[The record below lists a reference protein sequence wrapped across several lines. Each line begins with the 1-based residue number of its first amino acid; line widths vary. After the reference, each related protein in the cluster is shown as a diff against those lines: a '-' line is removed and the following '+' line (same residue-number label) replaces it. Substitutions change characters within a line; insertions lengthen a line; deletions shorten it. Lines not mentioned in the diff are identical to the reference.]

1 MTSPNF
7 MVIGLQIR
15 KLHRGGGIRPPPPA
29 VLDSKKPGLFRVK
42 DHTPTHTKKE
52 INFWNAFFFEYN
64 MRKSVGPKCAVSLR
78 HVTNCSRIHTT
89 TTAQVFFRLFPQ
101 YYSNTLLFFIVSKR
115 LCGETN
121 MLVFVEASVILTH
134 RLFRP

>member
-42 DHTPTHTKKE
+42 YDV
-52 INFWNAFFFEYN
+52 NNAIVQDIEKIKVQYF
-64 MRKSVGPKCAVSLR
+64 KS
-78 HVTNCSRIHTT
+78 
-89 TTAQVFFRLFPQ
+89 
-101 YYSNTLLFFIVSKR
+101 LLFVLFEILKAVKVNKR
-115 LCGETN
+115 ISLHFKFCCYGQSNEN
-121 MLVFVEASVILTH
+121 N
-134 RLFRP
+134 